1 MIVAASTT
9 CFPELGLVDA
19 IERMSDLEYS
29 AVVVDI
35 SDGSNQISPD
45 AVAGNLDKAIGFCR
59 DTHRLDLA
67 GYTVEIRARGQ
78 EHYELFGAICKLAK
92 ATKVA
97 SITVPS
103 AELGTPFNEE
113 VEHYRRLVQLAT
125 VEGVLVSMRTQTGR
139 MSQDPDTIKVMCDNV
154 KGLGVT
160 LDPSTFIYKPFSKKG
175 YEMLLPYVYHTEL
188 RDTSEKEFQVQMGR
202 GSVDYSK
209 LITYLRRMDY
219 RRALCVKMDELP
231 DTDHNSEMRKI
242 RLLLE
247 SLL

>member
-1 MIVAASTT
+1 MIVAASTS
-9 CFPELGLVDA
+9 CFPELSLVDA
-19 IERMSDLEYS
+19 IERMGDLEYS
-29 AVVVDI
+29 AVVIDI
-35 SDGSNQISPD
+35 SDGSQQITPEI
-45 AVAGNLDKAIGFCR
+45 VAGNLEQAVTVCR

-67 GYTVEIRARGQ
+67 GYTVEIHAEG
-78 EHYELFGAICKLAK
+78 EAFYEQFSAICKLAK

-97 SITVPS
+97 SVTVPS

-113 VEHYRRLVQLAT
+113 VEHLRRLVQMAT
-125 VEGVLVSMRTQTGR
+125 VDGVLVSMRTQTGR
-139 MSQDPDTIKVMCDNV
+139 LSQDPDTIKVMCDNV

-160 LDPSTFIYKPFSKKG
+160 LDPSTFVYKPASKKG
-175 YEMLLPYVYHTEL
+175 YEILLPYVYHTEL
-188 RDTSEKEFQVQMGR
+188 RDSSDKEFHVPVGR

-209 LITYLRRMDY
+209 LINYLRRSEY
-219 RRALCVKMDELP
+219 RRALCVQMSPLP